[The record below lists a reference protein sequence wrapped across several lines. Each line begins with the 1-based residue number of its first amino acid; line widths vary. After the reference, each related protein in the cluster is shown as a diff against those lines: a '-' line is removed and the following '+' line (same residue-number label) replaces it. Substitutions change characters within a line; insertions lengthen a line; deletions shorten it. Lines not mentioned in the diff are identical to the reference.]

1 MSAASQRSA
10 HPPWLAVHASAV
22 NSVAKL
28 TVRLRL
34 GPRSRDLNHLRTK
47 KSAREPSYY
56 DLMAM
61 EGGNEKG

>member
-1 MSAASQRSA
+1 MNAVSQQPLLRA
-10 HPPWLAVHASAV
+10 CQHVPHREAKKTILG
-22 NSVAKL
+22 NSWEPLK
-28 TVRLRL
+28 
-34 GPRSRDLNHLRTK
+34 TK